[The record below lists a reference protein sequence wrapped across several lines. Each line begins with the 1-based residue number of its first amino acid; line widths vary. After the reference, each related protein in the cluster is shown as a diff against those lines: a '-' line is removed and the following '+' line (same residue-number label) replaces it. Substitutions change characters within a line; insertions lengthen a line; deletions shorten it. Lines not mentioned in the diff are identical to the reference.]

1 MPLVDLFVQ
10 EGRLDAAAQQRLG
23 AEISRAVLGHEQLPD
38 TPTNRNIA
46 WVYIHPQPTGTL
58 LVGGEVADHSDPR
71 YRVIVRCQQGYLDDE
86 HKQAVAAD
94 VARIIRDVDPELP
107 TDVPRIFC
115 MIEEGTDG
123 NWAIEGSIVRA
134 VDSVDMLGVT
144 DERIRSAARR
154 LASQSDPVSV

>member
-23 AEISRAVLGHEQLPD
+23 AEISRAVLGHEQIAD
-38 TPTNRNIA
+38 TPANQAIA
-46 WVYIHPQPTGTL
+46 WVYIHQQPTGTL
-58 LVGGEVADHSDPR
+58 LVGGEAVDHSDPH

-115 MIEEGTDG
+115 MIEEGADG
-123 NWAIEGSIVRA
+123 TWAIEGSIVRA

-154 LASQSDPVSV
+154 LAAQSDPVSV

>member
-1 MPLVDLFVQ
+1 MPLVDLYVQ
-10 EGRLDAAAQQRLG
+10 EGRLDSGAQQRLG
-23 AEISRAVLGHEQLPD
+23 AEISRAVLGHEQIPD
-38 TPTNRNIA
+38 TPANQAIA
-46 WVYIHPQPTGTL
+46 WVYIHQQPTGTL
-58 LVGGEVADHSDPR
+58 LVGGEVADHADPH

-94 VARIIRDVDPELP
+94 VSRIIRAADPELP

-123 NWAIEGSIVRA
+123 NWALENSIVRA
-134 VDSVDMLGVT
+134 VETVDLLGVT

-154 LASQSDPVSV
+154 LAAESDTVSV

>member
-10 EGRLDAAAQQRLG
+10 EGRLDAGAEKRLG
-23 AEISRAVLGHEQLPD
+23 AEISRAVLGHEQIPD
-38 TPTNRNIA
+38 TAANQSIA
-46 WVYIHPQPTGTL
+46 WVYIHRQPAGTL
-58 LVGGEVADHSDPR
+58 LVGGEVADHADPH

-115 MIEEGTDG
+115 MIEEGIDG
-123 NWAIEGSIVRA
+123 TWALENSIVRA
-134 VDSVDMLGVT
+134 VETVDLLGVT

-154 LASQSDPVSV
+154 LAAESGAVSV